1 MLSGGF
7 YGWGMYPI
15 SLLTMAGLYAVLA
28 LGLNIQWGFTGLF
41 NAGIPGF
48 FAIGAYASAI
58 LTTPPSTLHLGG
70 FGLPVPVGLAGSM
83 VAAGLIAWPVGRI
96 CLRLRSDYLAIATIG
111 IAEILRLVLKN
122 ELWLTSGSRGIT
134 DVPRPFESWPTPWWQ
149 LAYLVLVALI
159 VLALYLL
166 IERGRRA
173 PWGRV
178 MRAIRENSE
187 SAAAAGK
194 DVVSFQLEAF
204 VLGSMIM
211 GLGGALMAHYTK
223 FIGPEATEPLATTF
237 LVWVMLIVGGSGNN
251 RGAILG
257 CLVIWTIWSAT
268 ELLTNQLPAVW
279 QTRGSYIRV
288 FLIGL
293 LLQVVLQRFARG
305 LLPEKPPKPVEGD
318 SLLAGRRS
326 RGDSENVG

>member
-1 MLSGGF
+1 MFSGGF
-7 YGWGMYPI
+7 YGWGMYLI
-15 SLLTMAGLYAVLA
+15 SLLTMGGLYAVLA

-41 NAGIPGF
+41 NAGIAGF

-58 LTTPPSTLHLGG
+58 LTTPESPNHLGG
-70 FGLPVPVGLAGSM
+70 FALPVPVGLVGSM
-83 VAAGLIAWPVGRI
+83 VAAGVIAWPIGRI

-111 IAEILRLVLKN
+111 IAEILRLVFKN
-122 ELWLTSGSRGIT
+122 EQWLTNGSRGIS

-149 LAYLVLVALI
+149 LAFLGLVALI

-211 GLGGALMAHYTK
+211 GLGGALLAHYSK

-268 ELLTNQLPAVW
+268 ELFTAELPTFWA
-279 QTRGSYIRV
+279 TRASYIRV

-293 LLQVVLQRFARG
+293 LLQFVLQRFARG
-305 LLPEKPPKPVEGD
+305 LLPEKPPKPAAPDAPLPGE
-318 SLLAGRRS
+318 RS
-326 RGDSENVG
+326 

>member
-1 MLSGGF
+1 MDTRTLL
-7 YGWGMYPI
+7 YLI
-15 SLLTMAGLYAVLA
+15 SLATMICLYAILA
-28 LGLNIQWGFTGLF
+28 LGLNLQWGFAGLF
-41 NAGIPGF
+41 NAGIAGF
-48 FAIGAYASAI
+48 FAVGAYTTSI
-58 LTTPPSTLHLGG
+58 LTTPESPDHLGG
-70 FGLPVPVGLAGSM
+70 FSLPIPLGILAGVLLSAVLGYA
-83 VAAGLIAWPVGRI
+83 VARI
-96 CLRLRSDYLAIATIG
+96 CLRLKSDYLAIATIG

-122 ELWLTSGSRGIT
+122 ELWLTNGSRGIS

-211 GLGGALMAHYTK
+211 GLGGALMTHYTK

-237 LVWVMLIVGGSGNN
+237 LVWVMLIIGGSGNN

-318 SLLAGRRS
+318 KLLAGRRS